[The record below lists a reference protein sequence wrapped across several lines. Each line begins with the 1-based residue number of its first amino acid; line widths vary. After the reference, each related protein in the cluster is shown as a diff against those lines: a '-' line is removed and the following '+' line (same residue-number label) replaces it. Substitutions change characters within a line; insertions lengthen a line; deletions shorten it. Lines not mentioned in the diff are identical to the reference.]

1 MSVYLF
7 IKFKEADFFLSILR
21 LSISKSSLSQVGIL
35 IFLAN
40 EKKQPPTIWRPTWHF
55 WEVGKFYPF
64 DAHICARGNA
74 LASRSPSSPRLSD
87 GGGARTDMAA
97 ASSSTSHSLLLQL
110 VADDA
115 GRRRPLRA
123 PDRRLHPCEADGV
136 AARYCRRHP
145 PAAVELPFPT
155 LLLPN

>member
-40 EKKQPPTIWRPTWHF
+40 EKKIASNNLATNLAFLGTCQILPLRRA
-55 WEVGKFYPF
+55 YMR
-64 DAHICARGNA
+64 ARKCFGIA
-74 LASRSPSSPRLSD
+74 VSVVSRLS

-97 ASSSTSHSLLLQL
+97 ASSSTSRSLLLYL

-115 GRRRPLRA
+115 GFTRV
-123 PDRRLHPCEADGV
+123 RLTESQSAI
-136 AARYCRRHP
+136 A
-145 PAAVELPFPT
+145 AAVLQLAMELPFPT
-155 LLLPN
+155 LLLPS